1 MPFYAK
7 PKNQRFPQ
15 KFVPALADR
24 PLILIAFFNA
34 RQTRPETSEA
44 FSFHLSPYRYLSST
58 HNRSTLPA
66 RSTAHWVI
74 ITANEK
80 KPRLFSHTGTT
91 NRQKHWGNPGSKW
104 ICRSCALCTVLS
116 TLASTCR
123 AHSTRFTVRS
133 SGDGPLLVHGTTCT
147 SSTTSSL
154 LSRSGEG
161 RSESAEVAAARWG
174 GGDCGGAR
182 GSRIRGRRGCSVSP
196 DGSCQYTGAYRQRY
210 FW

>member
-15 KFVPALADR
+15 KFVPVLADR

-91 NRQKHWGNPGSKW
+91 NRQKHWGTLDPSGSADPVHYAQC
-104 ICRSCALCTVLS
+104 CRRW
-116 TLASTCR
+116 R
-123 AHSTRFTVRS
+123 ARA
-133 SGDGPLLVHGTTCT
+133 GPT
-147 SSTTSSL
+147 
-154 LSRSGEG
+154 
-161 RSESAEVAAARWG
+161 
-174 GGDCGGAR
+174 AR
-182 GSRIRGRRGCSVSP
+182 GSLSDRRGTARCWSTAQPAPPARRPRCCRGREK
-196 DGSCQYTGAYRQRY
+196 DGRSRRRWRQHAGAAATAAERVVLV
-210 FW
+210 FGGVEAVA